1 MTIQEFIVSLFEIQ
15 ITAHIT
21 HLQTNSYAAHKAL
34 NELYDALPDHL
45 DSYVETYQGIHGI
58 VKTYPQVKFKEKETS
73 ETVSYLKEKVTQYRS
88 YREEVKELELQAKLD
103 DLIELL
109 NTTIYKLKFLK

>member
-1 MTIQEFIVSLFEIQ
+1 MTIQEFIISLFEIQ

-21 HLQTNSYAAHKAL
+21 HLQTNSYTAHKAL
-34 NELYDALPDHL
+34 NELYDALPDFL
-45 DSYVETYQGIHGI
+45 DSYTETYQGINGL
-58 VKTYPQVKFKEKETS
+58 VKTYPQIKFKESPEM
-73 ETVSYLKEKVTQYRS
+73 VSYLKDKITQYRK

-109 NTTIYKLKFLK
+109 NTTVYKLKFLR